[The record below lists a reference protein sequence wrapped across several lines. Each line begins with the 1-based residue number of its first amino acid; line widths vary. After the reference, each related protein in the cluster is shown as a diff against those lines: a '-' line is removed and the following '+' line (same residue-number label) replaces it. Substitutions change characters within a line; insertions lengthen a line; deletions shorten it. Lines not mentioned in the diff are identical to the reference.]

1 MLLRNGVVTRATSEM
16 ITLRTYPSFT
26 EAGLAK
32 AHLDAAGIDCEL
44 ADENAN
50 SNTIA
55 QFAIPVRLMVADD
68 RVEEARNVLDLKAV
82 NESE

>member
-1 MLLRNGVVTRATSEM
+1 M

-32 AHLDAAGIDCEL
+32 AHLDAAGISSEL
-44 ADENAN
+44 RDENAN

-55 QFAIPVRLMVADD
+55 QLAIPIRLMVAED
-68 RVEEARNVLDLKAV
+68 RVEEARNVLDTQAKSSTTESK
-82 NESE
+82 NE

>member
-1 MLLRNGVVTRATSEM
+1 M

-32 AHLDAAGIDCEL
+32 AHLEAAGIDCEL

-50 SNTIA
+50 SNTVA
-55 QFAIPVRLMVADD
+55 QLAVPVRLMVAED
-68 RVEEARNVLDLKAV
+68 RVEEARNVLDSQAV
-82 NESE
+82 TESE